1 MARENLTQPGTAP
14 SATAEEATEKAD
26 KRPICVIDDDDWVC
40 EAITE
45 MLEAHRFTVAGY
57 QSGVEFLADTANDR
71 AQCLVIDQHMPG
83 MAGLDVIAALHRDG
97 RLPPTILITG
107 RPDAAIARR
116 AGELGV
122 HAVLEK
128 PFRMAQLVALVEGA
142 LAV

>member
-1 MARENLTQPGTAP
+1 MARDNSAETGTP
-14 SATAEEATEKAD
+14 RSATAEEAEETSD
-26 KRPICVIDDDDWVC
+26 RRPICVIDDDDGVC
-40 EAITE
+40 VAITV

-57 QSGVEFLADTANDR
+57 QSGVEFLADTANGR

-83 MAGLDVIAALHRDG
+83 MEGLDVIAALRRDG
-97 RLPPTILITG
+97 RLLPTILITG

-116 AGELGV
+116 AGELSV

-142 LAV
+142 LTA